1 MTAME
6 VRLNLPELAVNRN
19 PTVTTNPAETE
30 RWLTGL
36 PFLNIADTSHLIAN
50 ALSELNRTRL
60 GETQRFKL
68 LELYRAPV
76 RHITRELQKNYLG
89 LSLPLP
95 ERSRLIAQQARQ
107 IQIEMAYGYKR
118 VTLDASRADLNRAT
132 EKAALAVPIQRAIR
146 YLTEVLVKSYEL
158 YTPVPVGCW
167 REIHD
172 LYGLAETLGITEL
185 PVADP
190 LNEAT
195 VQSSVA
201 HVYKQAVLIAL
212 CDPYHL
218 PVRLLEKVQDY
229 LDSQASL
236 ARLLPPSSPSRPNCE
251 YLIYLDDDRAN
262 FTPGADRKNIQ
273 PERLRVLNT
282 VELAR
287 TIHTQLKSL
296 EQELAPSVGGLPHS
310 ELRDMLR
317 RLIIAWGVNPKRSFT
332 RSAVPGAP
340 FHLAIGIDAVAYF
353 LNGAQDFILSTQEM
367 GPQPQRT
374 QLSSMD
380 DQRYLNYPRPELMTW
395 EVLNESAGGLALRER
410 SVPKESLR
418 VGEIIAVKPA
428 GEGTHWN
435 IAVIRWMKS
444 AGAGGIDLGAQRL
457 APSAE
462 AVAVKPEGGEGKE
475 EGFVPA
481 LVLPEVKPIRQPPT
495 VIARRGLFKPGRV
508 LVLDDG
514 YRARRVLATRLV
526 ELTSSFEQF
535 QFKSIEP

>member
-6 VRLNLPELAVNRN
+6 VRLNLPELAINRN
-19 PTVTTNPAETE
+19 PTVTTSPAETE

-118 VTLDASRADLNRAT
+118 VTFDASRSDLNRAA

-167 REIHD
+167 REVHD

-195 VQSSVA
+195 AQSSVV

-218 PVRLLEKVQDY
+218 PARLLEKVQHY

-236 ARLLPPSSPSRPNCE
+236 ARLLPPSSAPRPNCE
-251 YLIYLDDDRAN
+251 YLINLDDDRAN
-262 FTPGADRKNIQ
+262 FTPGGDRKNVR

-287 TIHTQLKSL
+287 AIHAQLKDL
-296 EQELAPSVGGLPHS
+296 QQELAPSLDGLPHS

-332 RSAVPGAP
+332 RNAVPGAP

-367 GPQPQRT
+367 GPQPQRA
-374 QLSSMD
+374 QLSPMD
-380 DQRYLNYPRPELMTW
+380 DQRHLNYPRPELMTW
-395 EVLNESAGGLALRER
+395 EVLNESAGGLALHER

-418 VGEIIAVKPA
+418 VGEIIAVRPA
-428 GEGTHWN
+428 GEGPHWN

-457 APSAE
+457 APGAE
-462 AVAVKPEGGEGKE
+462 AVAIKPEGNESKE
-475 EGFVPA
+475 EGFAPA
-481 LVLPEVKPIRQPPT
+481 LVLPEVKAIRQPPS
-495 VIARRGLFKPGRV
+495 VVARRGLFKPGRV